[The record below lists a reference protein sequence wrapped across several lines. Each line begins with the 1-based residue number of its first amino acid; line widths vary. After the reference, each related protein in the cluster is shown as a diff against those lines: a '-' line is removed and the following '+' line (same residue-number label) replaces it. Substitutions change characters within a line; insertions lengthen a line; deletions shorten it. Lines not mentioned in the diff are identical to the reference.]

1 MRTSTDKT
9 ADGGEDLLD
18 SPADDSSQ
26 SSPRLSSPA
35 PMHMYPFAPG
45 LASRSVRSKRR
56 QVKNACT
63 NCQKACKK
71 CDEARPCLRCVKY
84 GVSEECVD
92 SQRKERKKGAK
103 RGPYRKRDGKGDN
116 IVHSDDPSQDGE
128 PDASPHAGGSSPPAP
143 FVGSVPVG
151 YTPGFYAQFPPP
163 PGHKPGEP
171 AYYPQFYLA
180 PVPAPPN
187 AGQEGESSVYPPPQF
202 FPPTFMAPY
211 GQPYPPYMQAHPDGQ
226 MVPHYP
232 GAGSPVYV
240 KPPVSDETVSDET
253 QSAALKK

>member
-1 MRTSTDKT
+1 M
-9 ADGGEDLLD
+9 
-18 SPADDSSQ
+18 
-26 SSPRLSSPA
+26 
-35 PMHMYPFAPG
+35 
-45 LASRSVRSKRR
+45 
-56 QVKNACT
+56 
-63 NCQKACKK
+63 
-71 CDEARPCLRCVKY
+71 
-84 GVSEECVD
+84 
-92 SQRKERKKGAK
+92 
-103 RGPYRKRDGKGDN
+103 
-116 IVHSDDPSQDGE
+116 HSDDPSQDGE